1 MFGLII
7 IQQYC
12 NAANILI
19 KIIFQNTGAVFI
31 LKIICDEVTDFAGR
45 LRILKNQEYGCYCLE
60 SK

>member
-31 LKIICDEVTDFAGR
+31 LKIICDEVTDFAG
-45 LRILKNQEYGCYCLE
+45 L
-60 SK
+60 